1 MYFSS
6 SIDENS
12 VTRTDLWYQPS
23 LSLVCAELSI
33 LPSGRLK
40 EQQRFWWSHSRMI
53 RVTLLIPKH
62 WFFLKHFF
70 PQRKE

>member
-23 LSLVCAELSI
+23 LSLVCGELSI
-33 LPSGRLK
+33 LPSGRAKRTAAFLV
-40 EQQRFWWSHSRMI
+40 
-53 RVTLLIPKH
+53 VT
-62 WFFLKHFF
+62 
-70 PQRKE
+70 